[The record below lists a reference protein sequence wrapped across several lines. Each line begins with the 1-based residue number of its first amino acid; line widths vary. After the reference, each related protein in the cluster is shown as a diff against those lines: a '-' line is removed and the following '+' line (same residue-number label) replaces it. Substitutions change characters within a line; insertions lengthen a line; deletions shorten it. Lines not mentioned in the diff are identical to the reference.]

1 MDFLSPLKID
11 RNKKQR
17 KIYEKLPNSTLV
29 GHAVRKGLG
38 KLTKDGALV
47 VLTGKH
53 TGRSANDKYIVRSPK
68 TEKTI
73 WWDNNIRSMSPE
85 TFQKLKQRVLE
96 YFNKDNLDIY
106 CSKRSIGHESEY
118 SIGIQLISTH
128 PNCTLFANYLFK
140 DSPPKD
146 NHNEHFLILHAPDF
160 KADAKKPGM
169 RSETVIATCFDT
181 NTTIICGTLYAGEI
195 KKSMFS
201 VMNYILPEKKILPMH
216 SGSSMLPNKET
227 SVFFGLSGTGKTT
240 LSTDKDSLLIGDD
253 EHGLSDNG
261 IFNFEG
267 GCYAKTYKLAK
278 ETEPCIYNASSRF
291 GAVIENVVLNENTG
305 MPDFFDKS
313 ISENGRLSYP
323 LNFINN
329 IVKDSRGNIP
339 KHMFFLS
346 ADAFGVLPPVAR
358 LTKDQ
363 AMFYFVLGYTAKL
376 AGTEIGVVEPQ
387 ATFSSCFGAP
397 FMLRIPNVY
406 AELLGHYLE
415 KYGIKVW
422 LINTGWTAGPYGQGH
437 RFPLHITREII
448 RAIQCN
454 ELDSVPF
461 EKEEIFAFQI
471 PHHVREVPSSMLNP
485 KNSWEQSEQYDRKA
499 KELAVSFHRQVK
511 EKFGSFYKKY
521 EDGAPVYKGKD

>member
-1 MDFLSPLKID
+1 MDLFSSLEID
-11 RNKKQR
+11 LTKKQR
-17 KIYEKLPNSTLV
+17 KIYTGLPNSTLV
-29 GHAVRKGLG
+29 GHSIRKGLG

-53 TGRSANDKYIVRSPK
+53 TGRSANDKYVVNSSK

-73 WWDNNIRSMSPE
+73 WWDNNIHSMCSE
-85 TFQKLKQRVLE
+85 TFKKLKKSVLE
-96 YFNKDNLDIY
+96 YFNGDKQDLYFSN
-106 CSKRSIGHESEY
+106 RSIGHELEY
-118 SIGIQLISTH
+118 SIEVQLISTH
-128 PNCTLFANYLFK
+128 PNCALFANYLFK
-140 DSPPKD
+140 EFVPKV
-146 NHNEHFLILHAPDF
+146 NYNEKFLILHAPDF
-160 KADAKKPGM
+160 KVNAKKLGT

-181 NTTIICGTLYAGEI
+181 NNTIICGTRYAGEI

-216 SGSSMLPNKET
+216 SGSSMLPNGET

-240 LSTDKDSLLIGDD
+240 LSTDINSLLIGDD

-267 GCYAKTYKLAK
+267 GCYAKTYKLTK

-291 GAVIENVVLNENTG
+291 GAVIENVVLNETTG

-313 ISENGRLSYP
+313 ISENGRSSYP
-323 LNFINN
+323 LSFINN
-329 IVKDSRGNIP
+329 IVKNARGNIP

-358 LTKDQ
+358 LTKEQ

-376 AGTEIGVVEPQ
+376 AGTEIGIIAPQ

-397 FMLRIPNVY
+397 FMLRTPNVY

-415 KYGIKVW
+415 KYGIQVW

-437 RFPLHITREII
+437 RFPLHITRDII
-448 RAIQCN
+448 RSIQFN
-454 ELDSVPF
+454 ELDTVSF
-461 EKEEIFAFQI
+461 EKEEIFSFQI
-471 PHHVREVPSSMLNP
+471 PHHVREVPFSMLNP
-485 KNSWEQSEQYDRKA
+485 KNNWAKPEYYDQKA
-499 KELAVSFHRQVK
+499 KELAVSFHKQVK
-511 EKFGSFYKKY
+511 ENFEAFYKKY
-521 EDGAPVYKGKD
+521 EDGAPAYQGTL